1 MEHFLF
7 DLDGTLLPMDQEVFV
22 KFYMPMLAARF
33 KDRGVPQ
40 EKLIGAVWNGVGSMV
55 MNDGSRTNEDAFWDC
70 FSRELSIERADV
82 EDEVLDFYGNEFNRA
97 IQSTRPD
104 PAADR
109 IIKYLKGKGKK
120 IYLATN
126 PIFPRCATLNRIRWA
141 GLSAEDFEEITTYET
156 CRYSKPNVGYYQEI
170 LDRQGLKAEECL
182 MIGNDKREDLAAGKL
197 GIRTYLVTE
206 CLEHAEEPG
215 SPDYEGK
222 NLEQLYEDLK
232 ELV

>member
-1 MEHFLF
+1 MCIR
-7 DLDGTLLPMDQEVFV
+7 D
-22 KFYMPMLAARF
+22 
-33 KDRGVPQ
+33 
-40 EKLIGAVWNGVGSMV
+40 S
-55 MNDGSRTNEDAFWDC
+55 
-70 FSRELSIERADV
+70 
-82 EDEVLDFYGNEFNRA
+82 
-97 IQSTRPD
+97 
-104 PAADR
+104 
-109 IIKYLKGKGKK
+109 
-120 IYLATN
+120 
-126 PIFPRCATLNRIRWA
+126 IRWA

-206 CLEHAEEPG
+206 CLEHAAEPG

>member
-1 MEHFLF
+1 MREALSVIITRFQDYFAGSGFGLLFFACLLFLF
-7 DLDGTLLPMDQEVFV
+7 FWKRDRKVRDSLLWPVLIIVLAVFCPVTGWLLMKLVGTDVYWRMYWLLPVV
-22 KFYMPMLAARF
+22 PLAAYAGTTLVF
-33 KDRGVPQ
+33 G
-40 EKLIGAVWNGVGSMV
+40 
-55 MNDGSRTNEDAFWDC
+55 
-70 FSRELSIERADV
+70 
-82 EDEVLDFYGNEFNRA
+82 
-97 IQSTRPD
+97 
-104 PAADR
+104 
-109 IIKYLKGKGKK
+109 LKGKGKK

-206 CLEHAEEPG
+206 CLEHAAEPG